1 MNKKFST
8 LMASFL
14 LASAFSTTA
23 WAADFT
29 PKAGEFARLTIAT
42 ASSGETRQQSG
53 SGSTFIT
60 ISDGKLVSSTAAATG
75 TSENYGW
82 DKVFSGVRS
91 QIWKVAKVTKS
102 SSSENTYQ
110 FVNKQTGEYLAVKLQ
125 TNAANYTTQGAVAI
139 NAAGNKDWSMAGDAL
154 YAFNAKRD
162 SIFFLTV
169 DENNNIGLKSIAT
182 NDPNASIGG
191 NAKIGFNQIIGNETP
206 SNDLRLSLGAEAFNA
221 LMKLTGN
228 DGKLHFNG
236 GKDVTSTQKNALTGV
251 KWTAIDIDGDAIYL
265 WNGKTK
271 ESGAKKQRPYC
282 LMVDTA
288 YYDAVTP
295 AFYKLTTDT
304 LSLTKNN
311 NGTYSA
317 DGSDVTPVQKR
328 PAGAAQFTATYFFG
342 NDSIA
347 LAANNLPKV
356 QTNGE
361 FAKWVDGK
369 CSVDLMVTA
378 GAGGDGTSEEP
389 ATPDQDAAS
398 GNITERF
405 TLRSNTEAVT
415 SPFPIAL
422 RSLADVTVL
431 TVNVDG
437 GNGYV
442 SPLIQPYATAGGD
455 ATEIKT
461 AATVYNLK
469 IKNTDKAYK
478 PMLRAVSYAN
488 KYLVAVDDESTDVVA
503 DVDAS
508 NVFAQWAL
516 LPGEA
521 GSYSIVNRATELVYY
536 AGPVSVVKD
545 ADGKVVKN
553 TYTLGTDTLELAA
566 VELNAD
572 NVYEETVDKKKVKY
586 DYSGTFYAGTGDMAY
601 KSFEINP
608 VAAFISS
615 YAVCFDEDSVLIL
628 DKEGDAQVWRF
639 KEGKSITYGLE
650 IEGIPSLKA
659 KTYNI
664 YAKDANNNV
673 YYIYENEE
681 EGAFAITKSDS
692 ENAPAEF
699 LFVNVLDN
707 QYKLLSLHRDDDG
720 DVEEEDVVKMT
731 INPTPERPILEV
743 SDADAEKT
751 DLFTISKAEV
761 NKYRTLTAEDGVLG
775 NAKIFMNNETSRY
788 LYENTAN
795 IVANN
800 GNKIAKD
807 SLNFLG
813 IFNTAAMT
821 KNAALY
827 VDTAYVD
834 RVDNT
839 RPQYMF
845 AVGVE
850 EFEAHDA
857 IACSYEHN
865 HFDNAGNKVDALHCS
880 HATPATLG
888 YKAGRYLVSLNDS
901 IDGVNNHP
909 GRYDGATRLAFVE
922 AIHRN
927 AEDSLI
933 IKNSKWTDNSKQ
945 IVEGEETTY
954 ASKDTVKISNDLNVA
969 TFALLIKDQADQSF
983 YLETAKD
990 KDGKVQYVRILNG
1003 VPVLTSSIADAAVF
1017 NIEATTEE
1025 ATANEAI
1032 EAAGVQVIGGQG
1044 AVTVQ
1049 GAAGKVITVANILGQ
1064 TIANQVAASDNV
1076 TIAAPAGIV
1085 VVAVEGEAT
1094 KVVVK

>member
-1 MNKKFST
+1 MSKKFST

-23 WAADFT
+23 WAETSAFA
-29 PKAGEFARLTIAT
+29 PKAGEFALLKLGDTNYMTVSEGELKLEAQVE
-42 ASSGETRQQSG
+42 AGAPELSGTE
-53 SGSTFIT
+53 
-60 ISDGKLVSSTAAATG
+60 TAAEIAA
-75 TSENYGW
+75 EW
-82 DKVFSGVRS
+82 KKVFAGVNS
-91 QIWKVAKVTKS
+91 QIWKAVKVSKTAA
-102 SSSENTYQ
+102 SENTYQ
-110 FVNKQTGEYLAVKLQ
+110 FVNKQTGEYLAVKLKTDQ
-125 TNAANYTTQGAVAI
+125 EDYTTNNVVL
-139 NAAGNKDWSMAGDAL
+139 NAAGNKDWSVTSSGVI
-154 YAFNAKRD
+154 YTIKGD
-162 SIFFLTV
+162 SIFYLDEKTV
-169 DENNNIGLKSIAT
+169 GESTVLSLKSVSTVNGLPTTSAPKALSFTQILGEGAT
-182 NDPNASIGG
+182 PIELDLNA
-191 NAKIGFNQIIGNETP
+191 AGFNV
-206 SNDLRLSLGAEAFNA
+206 
-221 LMKLTGN
+221 LMGLTGN

-251 KWTAIDIDGDAIYL
+251 KWTAIDVPVPAAAEALEDNDSGSGEEEASAPAIYL
-265 WNGKTK
+265 WNGKTTK
-271 ESGAKKQRPYC
+271 GYNAPLEKKDFAKKQF
-282 LMVDTA
+282 LQVDTTYLDKA
-288 YYDAVTP
+288 GKQYFAL
-295 AFYKLTTDT
+295 KTDT
-304 LSLTKNN
+304 LNLDQYTDD
-311 NGTYSA
+311 GELVWEEA
-317 DGSDVTPVQKR
+317 DEK
-328 PAGAAQFTATYFFG
+328 PASTHPNELGQFTATYFFG

-347 LAANNLPKV
+347 LAATYLPEA
-356 QTNGE
+356 TDGE
-361 FAKWVDGK
+361 FNQWDGES
-369 CSVDLMVTA
+369 CEVGVGEA
-378 GAGGDGTSEEP
+378 G
-389 ATPDQDAAS
+389 
-398 GNITERF
+398 F
-405 TLRSNTEAVT
+405 Y
-415 SPFPIAL
+415 PIVL

-431 TVNVDG
+431 TLQEDDEATGFIN
-437 GNGYV
+437 
-442 SPLIQPYATAGGD
+442 PLVQPYATAGGD
-455 ATEIKT
+455 ATDIKT

-469 IKNTDKAYK
+469 IKNTDKAYT
-478 PMLRAVSYAN
+478 PLRAVSYAN
-488 KYLVAVDDESTDVVA
+488 KYLVAVDDENTDVVA

-545 ADGKVVKN
+545 ANGKAVKN

-608 VAAFISS
+608 VSAFMSS
-615 YAVCFDEDSVLIL
+615 LAVQFDKDSVMIL
-628 DKEGDAQVWRF
+628 GDAANAPVWRLENGSF
-639 KEGKSITYGLE
+639 ATYGLE

-659 KTYNI
+659 QLYKI
-664 YAKDANNNV
+664 YTENADGNK
-673 YYIYENEE
+673 YYVYEN
-681 EGAFAITKSDS
+681 GDDNVFGVTGDKTAGD
-692 ENAPAEF
+692 PAEF
-699 LFVNVLDN
+699 LMVNVLEN
-707 QYKLLSLHRDDDG
+707 QYRLLSISENDDEG
-720 DVEEEDVVKMT
+720 TVVNKMT
-731 INPTPERPILEV
+731 INPTPKNPILEV
-743 SDADAEKT
+743 SDANAEKT
-751 DLFTISKAEV
+751 DLFAISKAEV

-945 IVEGEETTY
+945 IVEDEETTY
-954 ASKDTVKISNDLNVA
+954 ASKDTIKISNDLNVA

-1003 VPVLTSSIADAAVF
+1003 VPVLTNDIEDAAVF

-1032 EAAGVQVIGGQG
+1032 AAEGVQVIGGKG

-1076 TIAAPAGIV
+1076 TIAAPAGVV